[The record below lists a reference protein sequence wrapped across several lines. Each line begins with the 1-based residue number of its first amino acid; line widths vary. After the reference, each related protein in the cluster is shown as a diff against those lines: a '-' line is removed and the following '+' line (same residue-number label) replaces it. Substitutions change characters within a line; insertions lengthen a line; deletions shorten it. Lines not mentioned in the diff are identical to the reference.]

1 MNFYV
6 GVTDHEWFGFLRER
20 KPDEVN
26 FWFPSSKQG
35 FAALQPGEPF
45 LFKLHS
51 PYNIVAGGGFFV
63 RYSALPLSLAGE
75 AFGEK
80 NGAPDY
86 TTCHKRVTKYKKGVS
101 EPDPVIGCVVLTEP
115 FFFEDS
121 QLIPSPSNWS
131 REIVRGKVYSTAEP
145 IGDALW
151 MSVAAQLAPQPAQPT
166 LDLQYEQS
174 QKDAYKLVLGKQ
186 RLGQGAFRVLVTDAY
201 HRRCAISG
209 EKTLPVLTAAHIKPY
224 SQQGPHELQNGL
236 LLRADLHLLFDRGLL
251 TITDD
256 YRVEVS
262 QRIKETYNNGKE
274 YYRFQGQKLL
284 EDVLPNKYEDRP
296 STEYLKW
303 HQESTFR

>member
-6 GVTDHEWFGFLRER
+6 GVTDHDWFRFLRER
-20 KPDEVN
+20 QPDEVN
-26 FWFPSSKQG
+26 FWFPSSRVG

-51 PYNIVAGGGFFV
+51 PYNAIAGGGFFV
-63 RYSALPLSLAGE
+63 RYSALPLSLAWE
-75 AFGEK
+75 AFGQK

-86 TTCHKRVTKYKKGVS
+86 ATCHKRITKYKKGVV

-115 FFFEDS
+115 FFFAD
-121 QLIPSPSNWS
+121 QDWIPQPQNWAN
-131 REIVRGKVYSTAEP
+131 EIVRGKVYGTGEA

-151 MSVAAQLAPQPAQPT
+151 TSVAAQLATPERVEEHRAT
-166 LDLQYEQS
+166 
-174 QKDAYKLVLGKQ
+174 DAYKLVLGKQ
-186 RLGQGAFRVLVTDAY
+186 RIGQGAFRVLVTDAY

-224 SQQGPHELQNGL
+224 SEQGPHALQNGL

-274 YYRFQGQKLL
+274 YYRFHGERLI
-284 EDVLPNKYEDRP
+284 EDVLPERPTERP
-296 STEYLKW
+296 SAEYLSW
-303 HQESTFR
+303 HQNRVFR